1 MKSFIFGLAELSYKA
16 STRDG
21 NRNLLCAYYKYKA
34 ALKTLLYIISA
45 FLFNYKEEKLK
56 FPVFS

>member
-1 MKSFIFGLAELSYKA
+1 MA
-16 STRDG
+16 STRDEK
-21 NRNLLCAYYKYKA
+21 RNFYVVYYKYKA